1 MTDASLERALKIKEE
16 LKRRKSSLSFFDKK
30 VKELAGE
37 AFRKENKT
45 INVNVVGSGYINNI
59 DLDLFVELLESQRS
73 REETI
78 INNLEEEF
86 AKL

>member
-16 LKRRKSSLSFFDKK
+16 LKRRKSSLLFFDKK
-30 VKELAGE
+30 IKELAGE

>member
-16 LKRRKSSLSFFDKK
+16 LKRRKSSLLFFDKK

-45 INVNVVGSGYINNI
+45 INVNVAGSGYINNI

>member
-16 LKRRKSSLSFFDKK
+16 LKRRKSSLLFFDKK

>member
-16 LKRRKSSLSFFDKK
+16 LKRRKSSLLFFDKK

-37 AFRKENKT
+37 AFKKENKT

>member
-16 LKRRKSSLSFFDKK
+16 LKRRKSSLLFFDKK

-45 INVNVVGSGYINNI
+45 INVNVVGSGQINNI